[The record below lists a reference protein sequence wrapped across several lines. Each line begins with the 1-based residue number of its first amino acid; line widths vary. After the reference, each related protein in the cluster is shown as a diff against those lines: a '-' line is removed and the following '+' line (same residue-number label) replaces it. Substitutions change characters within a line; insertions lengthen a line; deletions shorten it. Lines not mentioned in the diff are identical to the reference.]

1 MKKLPGNEIVLKIKR
16 HDNAE
21 VEVCVFVEATSSCQT
36 NIFLFFHRIFPY
48 IYINVT
54 SCIRA
59 EYCQLFNNQS

>member
-48 IYINVT
+48 IYK
-54 SCIRA
+54 C
-59 EYCQLFNNQS
+59 Y